1 MFKLKI
7 QSKFTKLCAF
17 FFLAIFVAGVTI
29 SVAHSFSHQS
39 DAASQEKTSHKTH
52 DCYFCSFSAFQNQI
66 SLTPNLAFYAAF
78 FFMVFALRKFNRVKL
93 SYLLASKA
101 SRAPPVIS

>member
-17 FFLAIFVAGVTI
+17 FFLAIFIAGGSI
-29 SVAHSFSHQS
+29 SLVHSFSHQS
-39 DAASQEKTSHKTH
+39 DVVSHEKTSGKAH
-52 DCYFCSFSAFQNQI
+52 DCYLCSFSSFQNQI
-66 SLTPNLAFYAAF
+66 SLAPKLAFYTAF

-101 SRAPPVIS
+101 PRAPPVIS

>member
-17 FFLAIFVAGVTI
+17 FFLSIFVAGGSI
-29 SVAHSFSHQS
+29 SLAHSFSHQS
-39 DAASQEKTSHKTH
+39 GVAQEKTSHKTH
-52 DCYFCSFSAFQNQI
+52 DCYLCSFSTFQNQI

-78 FFMVFALRKFNRVKL
+78 SLMVFALRKFNRVKL
-93 SYLLASKA
+93 SCLPVSKA
-101 SRAPPVIS
+101 QRAPPVIS

>member
-17 FFLAIFVAGVTI
+17 FFLSIFVAGGSI
-29 SVAHSFSHQS
+29 SLAHSFSHQS
-39 DAASQEKTSHKTH
+39 DVVSQEKTSHKTH
-52 DCYFCSFSAFQNQI
+52 DCYSCSFSTFQNQI

-78 FFMVFALRKFNRVKL
+78 FFVVFALRKFNRVKL
-93 SYLLASKA
+93 SYLLTSKT